1 MKLWRFAMRKV
12 RVEERWW
19 MDLTAEQAHV
29 CGLSGAKS
37 RSSNHGRASLPRS
50 PGSPLVSS
58 GRRAAP
64 REVHRGGEGWAK
76 RLDASF
82 AFPLPL
88 ATALMTRPLFSGCEG
103 DARQAARPHCRT
115 DRGGRPWDGGA
126 GTGRAWSSA
135 PVSSASW
142 PRRVEELHGADA
154 IAETVVHG

>member
-1 MKLWRFAMRKV
+1 MFA
-12 RVEERWW
+12 
-19 MDLTAEQAHV
+19 AFPAP
-29 CGLSGAKS
+29 KS
-37 RSSNHGRASLPRS
+37 RSYSHGRASVPRS

-88 ATALMTRPLFSGCEG
+88 ATTLMTRPLFSGCEG

-115 DRGGRPWDGGA
+115 GRGGRSWDGGA